1 MCRKISGSRSK
12 KYSQV
17 SSSKKNSRSVEPR
30 SVSGYFSSVFLH
42 VSNRRPDTLMSIFSS
57 SGLRLSFNTGGG
69 GRGLAAMGTQP
80 TAAARANGNQ
90 AGKPKSF
97 HFSAKVW
104 ESCVN
109 SPAATEAMCG
119 GIFLFVVESQDETQ
133 SARRLPSVSS
143 LCQRSRNS
151 FCRFQMNANRKLCK
165 LWVTK

>member
-57 SGLRLSFNTGGG
+57 SGFRLSFNTGGG

-90 AGKPKSF
+90 AVNRDF
-97 HFSAKVW
+97 HFSAKVCGKSRQLTRCHRSHVW
-104 ESCVN
+104 RNISF
-109 SPAATEAMCG
+109 CG
-119 GIFLFVVESQDETQ
+119 GKSSRNSIRDGFPPC
-133 SARRLPSVSS
+133 LPSV
-143 LCQRSRNS
+143 
-151 FCRFQMNANRKLCK
+151 NARGTLSADFE
-165 LWVTK
+165 

>member
-30 SVSGYFSSVFLH
+30 SVSGYFSSVFLQ

-57 SGLRLSFNTGGG
+57 SGLRRSFNTGGG

-90 AGKPKSF
+90 A
-97 HFSAKVW
+97 
-104 ESCVN
+104 
-109 SPAATEAMCG
+109 AATEAMCG
-119 GIFLFVVESQDETQ
+119 GIFLLVVEVQVEILSNT
-133 SARRLPSVSS
+133 AS
-143 LCQRSRNS
+143 LRVFLLSTLAELFLQISNGRNKKYDFSES
-151 FCRFQMNANRKLCK
+151 FR
-165 LWVTK
+165 

>member
-57 SGLRLSFNTGGG
+57 SGLRRSFRTGGG

-90 AGKPKSF
+90 AEEARFSLSEKVSSNFQLTRCHRSHVWRNISF
-97 HFSAKVW
+97 
-104 ESCVN
+104 
-109 SPAATEAMCG
+109 CG
-119 GIFLFVVESQDETQ
+119 GKS
-133 SARRLPSVSS
+133 
-143 LCQRSRNS
+143 SRNS
-151 FCRFQMNANRKLCK
+151 VRDGFPPCRPPVNARTADFK
-165 LWVTK
+165 